1 MLALLALVEVAKKR
15 REQNDDEEDDESK
28 EDESDD
34 DDQSGSDSCAS
45 DDSDDDGVGEP
56 APKKSNGLTKSRC
69 GVHLVTSTD
78 GRRHCCCCL
87 DTGRRHVASIAVGI
101 IFRPRPKRA
110 TSPFCSQLVAQV
122 LYSHAALTPSSHTLC
137 SYTFLIYT
145 LLLMHCTTHAL
156 FSHTTLIHRT
166 LTLHS

>member
-1 MLALLALVEVAKKR
+1 MSSQKLAMSYFLRLHVFPQFGKALFFVGVR
-15 REQNDDEEDDESK
+15 GVLRF
-28 EDESDD
+28 
-34 DDQSGSDSCAS
+34 
-45 DDSDDDGVGEP
+45 DGV
-56 APKKSNGLTKSRC
+56 ARITCAANGLTKSRC

-110 TSPFCSQLVAQV
+110 TSPFRSQFVAQV
-122 LYSHAALTPSSHTLC
+122 LHSHAALTHSSHTLS